1 MSKNEHIA
9 GLKIVTGTVPAS
21 LIKIILKY
29 RKDSIAKIKQDIE
42 KGNYVLS
49 CSFVGEPEKF
59 NSLIKCYNEVICNGF
74 AAELYDHDRKSS
86 LEYFNNWSNTM
97 KEIRQEA
104 EGEDLDWDSD
114 DDDSLPN

>member
-1 MSKNEHIA
+1 MSIDENTA
-9 GLKIVTGTVPAS
+9 GLKIVTDTVPAS

-42 KGNYVLS
+42 KGNFVLS
-49 CSFVGEPEKF
+49 CSFVGHPEEF
-59 NSLIKCYNEVICNGF
+59 NNLIKCYNEVILNGF

-104 EGEDLDWDSD
+104 EDEDLDWDSD
-114 DDDSLPN
+114 DDSLLN